1 MSKFKVDDQVI
12 SNKGSPVI
20 IGHIYKI
27 SHNGDCFTLY
37 GESGAD
43 WRHESSFDLFKK
55 PFYPKL
61 KAYPNLPHRHVD
73 MICHVANG
81 GIIRDKND
89 SSVIDHVSQSEWYSD
104 DEYEIVEPKT
114 EDEKLI
120 ESIEIEIN
128 YLTERINLQAKA
140 LAGLRMKI
148 TKRVDE

>member
-1 MSKFKVDDQVI
+1 MNKFKVDDQVI
-12 SNKGSPVI
+12 SNRGSPVI

-43 WRHESSFDLFKK
+43 WRHQSSFDLFDK
-55 PFYPKL
+55 PLYPKL
-61 KAYPNLPHRHVD
+61 RAYPNSPHKHVD

-114 EDEKLI
+114 ENELRIDNLEKMINDHKVAINIFNQEL
-120 ESIEIEIN
+120 SHLKPKIN
-128 YLTERINLQAKA
+128 Y
-140 LAGLRMKI
+140 
-148 TKRVDE
+148 